1 MKQKTIQKM
10 ADKGLIS
17 KELLAEAGI
26 LDEDEAAEEE
36 IELVPVTE
44 HVTLKQ
50 TVQEMMIVMALWL
63 AVMELAGIWWFEDKL
78 GIGLGFLAG
87 VLVAAAM
94 VVHIAWT
101 LDWAV
106 DLEEKAA
113 KAKIRLHAILRYLAV
128 VGIFAL
134 ILFTG
139 VLNPIAAFVGIL
151 ALKVSAY
158 LQPLTHKAFK
168 AFSERRKREKT

>member
-1 MKQKTIQKM
+1 MQNKTIQKM
-10 ADKGLIS
+10 ADKGMLS

-26 LDEDEAAEEE
+26 LDDEEVCEDE
-36 IELVPVTE
+36 IDLVPVTE

-50 TVQEMMIVMALWL
+50 TVQEMMILMVLWL
-63 AVMELAGIWWFEDKL
+63 ILIELVGIWWFEDKL

-87 VLVAAAM
+87 VLIAAAM

-101 LDWAV
+101 LNWAV
-106 DLEEKAA
+106 DLPEKTA
-113 KAKIRLHAILRYLAV
+113 KGKIRLHALLRYFAV

-134 ILFTG
+134 ILFTK
-139 VLNPIAAFVGIL
+139 VLNPIAAFVGVL

-158 LQPLTHKAFK
+158 LQPLTHRAFK
-168 AFSERRKREKT
+168 VFLNRKN